1 MWRPLL
7 RGSRPTK
14 LHPYRSRLS
23 TPLSRL
29 ESSHPLARYHPEDD
43 APALATETPTVTG
56 ESAIISG
63 GPSPQEVAMPR
74 TARNAPATQSP
85 DRNSVWSKN
94 QNPRA
99 NAMRGPRFEQT
110 NMDYQPQ
117 PLSSAIELI
126 GNEPIR
132 LVETRIAACDGGGG
146 PLGHPKVFINLD
158 KPGPKACGYC
168 GLRFER
174 EVHGH

>member
-1 MWRPLL
+1 M
-7 RGSRPTK
+7 
-14 LHPYRSRLS
+14 RLS
-23 TPLSRL
+23 RYAKLLSSPHRHLIFTSSTLSRHQ
-29 ESSHPLARYHPEDD
+29 SHHPLARYHPDEGK
-43 APALATETPTVTG
+43 PLVTTESPVVTG
-56 ESAIISG
+56 ETAIVTG
-63 GPSPQEVAMPR
+63 GPTAQEVAMPR
-74 TARNAPATQSP
+74 TAHGVPTGQSP
-85 DRNSVWSKN
+85 NRQSVWSKS
-94 QNPRA
+94 QNPRV

-110 NMDYQPQ
+110 NMDYQPL
-117 PLSSAIELI
+117 PLSAIELI

-146 PLGHPKVFINLD
+146 PLGHPRVFINLD